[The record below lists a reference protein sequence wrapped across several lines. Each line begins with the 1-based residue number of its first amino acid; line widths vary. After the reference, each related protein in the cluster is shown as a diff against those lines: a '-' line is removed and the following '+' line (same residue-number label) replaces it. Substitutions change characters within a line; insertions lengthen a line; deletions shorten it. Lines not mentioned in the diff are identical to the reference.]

1 MHRAEP
7 LRWKCP
13 WRKAPVP
20 RVVALHHEQALLIKS
35 SVMESYLSHRMID
48 INLIDRLAYDICDF
62 RN

>member
-13 WRKAPVP
+13 RGKAPVP
-20 RVVALHHEQALLIKS
+20 RVVALHHEWALLTKS
-35 SVMESYLSHRMID
+35 AVTESYLSHRMVD
-48 INLIDRLAYDICDF
+48 VNLIDRLAYDICDF